1 MIVDLYVPSK
11 GRKDPRSEDLRS
23 ALGAAGGIP
32 GRARAGLADMLAARR
47 EAGWGNY
54 SLFLTEDGLLVGY
67 LD

>member
-1 MIVDLYVPSK
+1 MRLE
-11 GRKDPRSEDLRS
+11 R
-23 ALGAAGGIP
+23 
-32 GRARAGLADMLAARR
+32 LADMLAALR